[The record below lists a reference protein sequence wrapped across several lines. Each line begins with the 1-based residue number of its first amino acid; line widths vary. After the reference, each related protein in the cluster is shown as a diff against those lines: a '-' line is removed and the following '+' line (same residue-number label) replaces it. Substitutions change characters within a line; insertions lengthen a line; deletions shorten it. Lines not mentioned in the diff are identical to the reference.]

1 VFGNVSIPFTLEE
14 ILLLSALG
22 GLLALDERVG
32 WQSLFSQPV
41 FSSAVVGFVFGDFVI
56 GVSVGV
62 VLELVWLSIL
72 PMRGRRRPDAVAG
85 SIVGAG
91 TACLLASHTGD
102 PRFALVVALGALFGL
117 IAGEVAGSLG
127 RRIHRARDSRLGDV
141 EPPADGGALRRRL
154 LLYFFY
160 SVCFVFVAEAVQIVV
175 LLPASA
181 LLAEWVSGAAGDSF
195 ATGASWWGDII
206 PTLGAGALI
215 QMYWHKQHNRYL
227 ILFAGVTLLLL
238 WFK

>member
-1 VFGNVSIPFTLEE
+1 VSIPFTLEE

-32 WQSLFSQPV
+32 WQSLLSQPV
-41 FSSAVVGFVFGDFVI
+41 IAGALVGFVFSDFVT

-72 PMRGRRRPDAVAG
+72 PMRGMRRPDAVAG
-85 SIVGAG
+85 AIVGAG
-91 TACLLASHTGD
+91 TACLLARHTGD
-102 PRFALVVALGALFGL
+102 PRFAFVVALGALLGL
-117 IAGEVAGSLG
+117 IAGELAGSVG
-127 RRIHRARDSRLGDV
+127 RRMYRVRDKRLGDV
-141 EPPADGGALRRRL
+141 EPPDSAGALQRRL
-154 LLYFFY
+154 SLYFFF
-160 SVCFVFVAEAVQIVV
+160 SVCFVFAAEAVLIVV
-175 LLPASA
+175 MLPPSA
-181 LLAEWVSGAAGDSF
+181 ILAEWVSGGAGGSF
-195 ATGASWWGDII
+195 ATGSRWWGDVI

-227 ILFAGVTLLLL
+227 ILCAGVTLVLL